1 VCRPKI
7 IPKLRLRDEAR
18 PPNYTLR
25 HTKTLHKGLIG
36 RLRFIKLT
44 SDDEMPFRRDVREDL
59 GPGSKEEIQPLVGAH
74 QPYEEQVLPLHRKT
88 EATAG
93 DFARGVRVYFRGEYR
108 IPEESNRFICV
119 SFPRHLFGMTQSK
132 SPVHGSHKSSSKKI
146 IPQTPLVRGEV
157 VNKTQMNGLRMI
169 FSDLFS
175 DITATY
181 AHEGQPKGVNHSCI

>member
-1 VCRPKI
+1 
-7 IPKLRLRDEAR
+7 
-18 PPNYTLR
+18 
-25 HTKTLHKGLIG
+25 
-36 RLRFIKLT
+36 
-44 SDDEMPFRRDVREDL
+44 
-59 GPGSKEEIQPLVGAH
+59 
-74 QPYEEQVLPLHRKT
+74 LPLHRKT

-108 IPEESNRFICV
+108 IPEESNRFIRV
-119 SFPRHLFGMTQSK
+119 SFPRHLFGMTKSK

-157 VNKTQMNGLRMI
+157 VNKTQMNGLRVI

-181 AHEGQPKGVNHSCI
+181 AHEGQPKGVYHHIRLKAGYSLGGFSPGTGIKGMDEPSEGEGRRCLVRKLISPKKPARVLNSISEKMDFMTGFF